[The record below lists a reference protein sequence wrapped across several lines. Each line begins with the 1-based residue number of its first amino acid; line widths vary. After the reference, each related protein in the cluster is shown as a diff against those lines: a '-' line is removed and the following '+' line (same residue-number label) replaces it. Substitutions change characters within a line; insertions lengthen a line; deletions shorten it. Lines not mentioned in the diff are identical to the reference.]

1 MVPAGCSAPSGPV
14 TVLIA
19 DDEPRVLDSARRI
32 LESAGYRVLLAS
44 SLPEA
49 VAAARVAPSIEVLIT
64 DMVMPDHSGG
74 EVAAGVC
81 GLHPEV
87 AVIFMSGYTE
97 DAIGCGGTLGPRQ
110 RFLTKPFRLR
120 TLLDTVSELL
130 AEEARPP
137 G

>member
-1 MVPAGCSAPSGPV
+1 MVPTGNSALAGPV

-44 SLPEA
+44 SLNEA
-49 VAAARVAPSIEVLIT
+49 VQVARAAPSLSVLIT
-64 DMVMPDHSGG
+64 DMVMPGHSGG
-74 EVAAGVC
+74 EVAAEVC
-81 GLHPEV
+81 SLHPEV

-120 TLLDTVSELL
+120 ILLDTVSELL
-130 AEEARPP
+130 AVEGRPS